1 MIETKDAMSKFA
13 EIVENRHDYARDW
26 KKRTGGKIL
35 GYFCTYVPEEILY
48 AVDVLPVR
56 ILGSHE
62 PQDVTERH
70 IYSMFC
76 PFCRDCLAQGLQGR
90 YEYLNGIAM
99 SHTCLHIRQTF
110 ASWVLHVPTIDK
122 FDYYISMPAKPQ
134 SPRAKPFLIK
144 ELHAFVKAV
153 EAWTGKTITDKDLD
167 RGIDIVD
174 TNRRLMHQVYETRKA
189 DKPPVSGTECMQ
201 MVVASQ
207 SMDKAEQNVMLKKLL
222 DEEIPQRKVTKET
235 GTRLI
240 IIGSEDDDTEFLR
253 MTEEMGA
260 TVVTDDHCTGSRYFW
275 NQVPQDADP
284 LRALARRYLERSPC
298 PQKDWVER
306 RRLPIVRELARDYSV
321 EAAILTQ
328 QKFCD
333 PHEYD
338 IPVIKDL
345 LEGMGIPCLFLEFD
359 VTIPAG
365 QFRTRMEAFL
375 EMLTLDMVR

>member
-1 MIETKDAMSKFA
+1 MIETKDAMSRFA
-13 EIVENRHDYARDW
+13 EITDNRHDYARDW
-26 KKRTGGKIL
+26 KKRTGGKVL

-144 ELHAFVKAV
+144 ELQAFVKAV

-174 TNRRLMHQVYETRKA
+174 TNRRLMHQVYETRRA

-201 MVVASQ
+201 MVIASQ
-207 SMDKAEQNVMLKKLL
+207 SMDKAEQNVLLQKLL
-222 DEEIPQRKVTKET
+222 DEEIPQRTVTRET

-240 IIGSEDDDTEFLR
+240 IIGSEDDDTEFLK
-253 MTEEMGA
+253 MTEDMGA
-260 TVVTDDHCTGSRYFW
+260 TVVIDDHCTGSRYFW
-275 NQVPQDADP
+275 REIVRKEDRIEAIAD
-284 LRALARRYLERSPC
+284 RYIDKIPC
-298 PQKDWVER
+298 PEKDWEGR
-306 RRLPIVRELARDYSV
+306 RRWGHIRELVDDYNV
-321 EAAILTQ
+321 QGALVIQ

-333 PHEYD
+333 PHEFD
-338 IPVIKDL
+338 IPPLMTMLK
-345 LEGMGIPCLFLEFD
+345 EEKNIPCLFLEFD
-359 VTIPAG
+359 VTVPAG
-365 QFRTRMEAFL
+365 QFRTRIEAFL
-375 EMLTLDMVR
+375 ETMELNAL